1 MQAREFQEVTLIFPQ
16 EEKLKRN
23 FDMDPRWELISV
35 STVAATYRKLLKEEE
50 LNVKETNL

>member
-23 FDMDPRWELISV
+23 FDIDPRWELISV